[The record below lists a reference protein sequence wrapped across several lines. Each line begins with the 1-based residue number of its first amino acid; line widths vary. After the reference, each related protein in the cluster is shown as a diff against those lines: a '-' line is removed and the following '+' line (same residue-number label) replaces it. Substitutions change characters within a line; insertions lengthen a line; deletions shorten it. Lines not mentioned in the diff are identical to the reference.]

1 MRKAIESKSDPHLAL
16 LAWRN
21 TPSEGLATSPAQRI
35 FGRRTKTLLPT
46 SSRLLKPKIPEDVDQ
61 KLKLQKA
68 KQSINY
74 NQVARELDD
83 LHPGDMVRL
92 QPLGS
97 IGKDKQWA
105 QARVEAKVDNRSYQV
120 RTEDGRVFRRNRKHL
135 RRTREQLEQAVVHP
149 QQEAVMNPIENTPA
163 SAPRNNAPTPPVEEQ
178 PVSKTTPAKE
188 TPKKPGQD
196 NLPRESKP
204 SSDTAVIK
212 TRSGHVIKPPSR
224 FKD

>member
-21 TPSEGLATSPAQRI
+21 TPSEGLGTSPAQRI

-68 KQSINY
+68 KQSIDY
-74 NQVARELDD
+74 NQGARELDD
-83 LHPGDMVRL
+83 LHPGDIVRL

-105 QARVEAKVDNRSYQV
+105 QARVEAKVDIRSYQV

-135 RRTREQLEQAVVHP
+135 RRTREQLERATVHP
-149 QQEAVMNPIENTPA
+149 QQEAGMNPIENTPA
-163 SAPRNNAPTPPVEEQ
+163 APQNNAPTPPVEEQ
-178 PVSKTTPAKE
+178 PVPKSTPAKE
-188 TPKKPGQD
+188 TPKEPGQHD
-196 NLPRESKP
+196 LPKESKQG
-204 SSDTAVIK
+204 SGTAVIK
-212 TRSGHVIKPPSR
+212 TRSGRVVKTPSR